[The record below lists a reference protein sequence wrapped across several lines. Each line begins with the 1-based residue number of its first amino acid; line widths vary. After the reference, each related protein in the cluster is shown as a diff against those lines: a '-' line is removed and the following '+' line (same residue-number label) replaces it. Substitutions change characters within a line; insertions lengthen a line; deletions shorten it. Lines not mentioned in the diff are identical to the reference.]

1 MRKLYMLT
9 QEETGRLMQF
19 NVLKTEQKPI
29 LLSDVKPG
37 YYGCLVEM
45 VKSSNGILQFEDCA
59 TVSIP
64 VGNID
69 DKLIYK
75 PIYLTN
81 KSSLLRG
88 SIFI

>member
-9 QEETGRLMQF
+9 HEETGRLMQF
-19 NVLKTEQKPI
+19 SVLHTYAKPAA
-29 LLSDVKPG
+29 LSDVKSG

-45 VKSSNGILQFEDCA
+45 VKSSNGVLHFEDCA

-64 VGNID
+64 VGVID

-75 PIYLTN
+75 PVYLTN
-81 KSSLLRG
+81 KSSLLRS